1 MTNLL
6 TRSTSTKGTALE
18 VTPRRRRR
26 GHSFTKTDRA
36 VLSGLVGVPT
46 LLHLLLVWIPAL
58 CTVALSFTFWDGIGG
73 FNQIHWAGFKNYQQ
87 IFTIYQDF
95 KPAVRNNVLWLGFF
109 ALIATPLG
117 VLLAYYIDKELK
129 GTKFF
134 QTAFYMPM
142 VLSLAVTGIVWDY
155 IFRTNGFV
163 NSIMGNTN
171 PQTAISWFGD
181 PHKNIWIV
189 LVIASW
195 RHIGYVMLLYL
206 AGMKSVDAS
215 LHEAAAIDGA
225 TEWYTF
231 RKVIFPS
238 LRPVNV
244 IIIVVTV
251 IDSLRAFD
259 LVYIINRGRNGLEL
273 LGVLVYNN
281 IFGEAT
287 RIGWGSALATIL
299 FALSII
305 PIMFYLYQTFKADK

>member
-1 MTNLL
+1 MSS
-6 TRSTSTKGTALE
+6 STTTKTATVE
-18 VTPRRRRR
+18 ETPRRRRR
-26 GHSFTKTDRA
+26 GHNFTRTDRA
-36 VLSGLVGVPT
+36 VLTGLVGGPT
-46 LLHLLLVWIPAL
+46 LLHVILVWIPAL
-58 CTVALSFTFWDGIGG
+58 CTIALSFTFWDGIGG
-73 FNQIHWAGFKNYQQ
+73 LNQIHWAGLKNYQQ

-109 ALIATPLG
+109 AVIATPLG
-117 VLLAYYIDKELK
+117 VILAYYIDKELK

-134 QTAFYMPM
+134 QTAFYLPM

-163 NSIMGNTN
+163 NSVMGNTD
-171 PQTAISWFGD
+171 PQTATSWFGD

-189 LVIASW
+189 LIIASW

-206 AGMKSVDAS
+206 AGMKSVDPS
-215 LHEAAAIDGA
+215 LHEAAALDGA
-225 TEWYTF
+225 TAWYTF

-244 IIIVVTV
+244 IIIVITV

-259 LVYIINRGRNGLEL
+259 LVYIINRGRNGLQL
-273 LGVLVYNN
+273 LGVLVYDN

-287 RIGWGSALATIL
+287 RIGWGAALATIL
-299 FALSII
+299 FCLSIV
-305 PIMFYLYQTFKADK
+305 PIMLYLYQTFKKEK